1 MRMCKRVCA
10 VVRRAVP
17 IGLAVCLLG
26 MPLSAVA
33 QTGFENPYSAY
44 AQESGRPEGGT
55 GTAVATIAAQGLSGG
70 AQIGDYAG
78 RSGVILLRE
87 LGASAEFSV
96 RVSADGLYAI
106 TTEYTGCVESDKA
119 IKVNLL
125 LDGAQPFFEA
135 GELELPRCYENA
147 TNDFEQDALGNELR
161 PEQKQCAYWQKM
173 PFFREE
179 VGTNAPYYFRLTAGT
194 HTLRLTAVNG
204 GVAIAG
210 VTLQTAQSIR
220 AYADYAAQYGTE
232 SVGKDAPQLL
242 QGEKAVRKSDISLY
256 PTTDRTSCA
265 TQPFSENQT
274 RLNTIGGSNWSN
286 PGQWIEWEFDVKSAG
301 LYRIDLRVRQNA
313 NQGMRCYRKILLDE
327 EVPFSELEQ
336 YGFAYRRSW
345 YIETLSDAD
354 EKPFDI
360 YLDAGHHVLRM
371 EVTAGS
377 LSEPLEQV
385 NALLTELNDLYHS
398 IIMITGTSPDI
409 YRDYNLE
416 KAIPGLVDT
425 MNRLADELD
434 GQMQTIREITGGSG
448 TQAVSIT
455 TLSDQLRT
463 LAQHPKGIPDRVSN
477 FYSNISAVS
486 AWANSAFQQ
495 PLEIDY
501 LRISHAES
509 EPLQAGAGFMRSLV
523 SAVKAFFWSFVTDY
537 DSIGDSSR
545 GTDVTVW
552 TMMGREQA
560 ESLKLLIDR
569 DFSSKTGISV
579 SLKLVQ
585 TGLVEAVVAGTGP
598 DVALSVPM
606 NYPVDFASRKILTAL
621 DELEGFDAHV
631 AENYYAHALKPFVF
645 RDHTYALA
653 ETQEFNMMFCRS
665 DILAQLG
672 LSVPQTWEELTD
684 LTAVLARN
692 NMQIGISSL
701 TSTSAGVINTA
712 FPKMVQTLFMQ
723 HETPFYSDDLRST
736 NLKSVQS
743 IRAFSQLTDFY
754 TKYGLPIYFDANNR
768 FRTGEMPIIVAP
780 LSTYNTLAISAP
792 EIAGRWEIYPIPGVK
807 QANGEINRADE
818 FTATGCV
825 VFHSAE
831 NEDACWRFLK
841 WWTGAEAQYR
851 YGMELEAVLGV
862 AGRYMTANRQAFE
875 KLPWDSA
882 TAATIRSQWE
892 QTDTVPQ
899 VPGYYFVSRHLTNAI
914 SDTIV
919 NGENAQVAL
928 ERYADTINAEMKRK
942 SEQIDAL
949 WNE

>member
-1 MRMCKRVCA
+1 MTMGGKIRTA
-10 VVRRAVP
+10 LRRCLAA
-17 IGLAVCLLG
+17 GLAVCLLAAL
-26 MPLSAVA
+26 PAA
-33 QTGFENPYSAY
+33 AADFDNPYSAY
-44 AQESGRPEGGT
+44 AQENQPLSEQA
-55 GTAVATIAAQGLSGG
+55 GTATAVFASDGLGAG
-70 AQIGDYAG
+70 AQRGAYGG
-78 RSGVILLRE
+78 RQDVAVLAE
-87 LGASAEFSV
+87 AGASVTFAV
-96 RVSADGLYAI
+96 QVSADGLYAI
-106 TTEYTGCVESDKA
+106 VPEYTGCLETDKT
-119 IKVNLL
+119 IKMGLQI
-125 LDGAQPFFEA
+125 DGAQPFFEA

-147 TNDFEQDALGNELR
+147 TNDFETDALGNELR
-161 PEQKQCAYWQKM
+161 PEQRQCVYWQQT
-173 PFFREE
+173 PFFQEE
-179 VGTNAPYYFRLTAGT
+179 VGTNAPYYFHLTAGA
-194 HTLRLTAVNG
+194 HTVELTAKNG
-204 GVAIAG
+204 GVAVAG
-210 VTLQTAQSIR
+210 LTLTGAQALRS
-220 AYADYAAQYGTE
+220 YADYAAEYGNQP
-232 SVGKDAPQLL
+232 VGADEPLIL

-265 TQPFSENQT
+265 TQPFSESQT

-286 PGQWIEWEFDVKSAG
+286 PGQWLEWELDVQTTG

-313 NQGMRCYRKILLDE
+313 NQGMRCYRKILLDGA
-327 EVPFSELEQ
+327 VPFAELEQ

-345 YIETLSDAD
+345 YIDTLSDEAG
-354 EKPFDI
+354 KPFDL
-360 YLDAGHHVLRM
+360 YLEAGHHVLRM

-385 NALLTELNDLYHS
+385 NGLLTELNDLYHT
-398 IIMITGTSPDI
+398 IIMITGTAPDT

-425 MNRLADELD
+425 MNRLADALD
-434 GQMQTIREITGGSG
+434 AQMQRIRQLTGGSG

-486 AWANSAFQQ
+486 AWVNSAFQQ

-501 LRISHAES
+501 LRLSHVGS
-509 EPLQAGAGFMRSLV
+509 EPLQAGAGFVRSLV
-523 SAVKAFFWSFVTDY
+523 SAVKSFIASFVTDY
-537 DSIGDSSR
+537 DSVGAAA
-545 GTDVTVW
+545 GKTDITVW
-552 TMMGREQA
+552 AMMGREQA
-560 ESLKLLIDR
+560 ESLKSLIDR
-569 DFSSKTGISV
+569 DFSEKTGIGV

-585 TGLVEAVVAGTGP
+585 SGLVEAVVAGTGP
-598 DVALSVPM
+598 DIALSVPM

-621 DELEGFDAHV
+621 DEQEGFDSHI
-631 AENYYAHALKPFVF
+631 AENYYPNALKPFVF
-645 RDHTYALA
+645 RGHTYALA
-653 ETQEFNMMFCRS
+653 ETQEFNMMFCRT
-665 DILAQLG
+665 DILSQLG
-672 LSVPQTWEELTD
+672 LAVPQTWEELTD

-712 FPKMVQTLFMQ
+712 FPKMVLTLFMQ
-723 HETPFYSDDLRST
+723 RGTPFYTDDLRST
-736 NLKSVQS
+736 NLKSVAA
-743 IRAFSQLTDFY
+743 IRSFGQLTDFY

-768 FRTGEMPIIVAP
+768 FRTGEMPIIIAP

-792 EIAGRWEIYPIPGVK
+792 EIAGRWSIDRIPGTV
-807 QANGEINRADE
+807 QADGSINRAGE

-825 VFHSAE
+825 MFRSAK
-831 NEDACWRFLK
+831 DTQACWSFLK
-841 WWTGAEAQYR
+841 WWTSADTQYR
-851 YGMELEAVLGV
+851 YGMELEAVLG
-862 AGRYMTANRQAFE
+862 ASGRYMTANRQAFE

-882 TAATIRSQWE
+882 TAATIRSQWAE
-892 QTDTVPQ
+892 TDTVPQ

-949 WNE
+949 WDE